1 MDAKI
6 TLITPPDIFENYNR
20 SILFINI
27 NDTDQ
32 DAVSKWLATQNFT
45 DDINFYVFNN
55 EPNIDWLFWASG
67 VVKHKYIDIDSSNN
81 ITRAL
86 AGYILGKS
94 NTFYKT
100 SDENLAAV
108 YGFINN
114 NRIKNIE
121 TFLERSFSE

>member
-20 SILFINI
+20 SLLFINI
-27 NDTDQ
+27 SDTDQ

-55 EPNIDWLFWASG
+55 ETNIDWLFWASS